1 PREAAGSASTT
12 MTLRPRRVSSVAATS
27 PESPAP
33 ITMTSASAMARP
45 YPPPR
50 SYGGE
55 ITALGARIESATLQQ
70 GQQQAWFG
78 VVAVFVRRRGR
89 ARRFPLADST
99 PALAH

>member
-1 PREAAGSASTT
+1 

-55 ITALGARIESATLQQ
+55 ITARGARIETATPQQ

-78 VVAVFVRRRGR
+78 VVAVFVCRRGR
-89 ARRFPLADST
+89 VREDIWWRFRHRPWHTIGAVV
-99 PALAH
+99 